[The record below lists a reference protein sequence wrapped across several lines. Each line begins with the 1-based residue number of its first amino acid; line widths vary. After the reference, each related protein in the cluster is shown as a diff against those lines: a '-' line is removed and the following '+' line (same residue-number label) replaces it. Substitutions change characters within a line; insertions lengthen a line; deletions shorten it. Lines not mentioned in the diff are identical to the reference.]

1 MSVVRHRRWHH
12 VKASSFGTWT
22 GPALFS
28 TGNFTNASARY
39 LLDPITPQIVDSVAG
54 GTLATVSIGGKT
66 YGQFESA
73 FENVLTR
80 TQELDHTD
88 WTPTQI
94 LSRTAVAD
102 PVGGSTAYKVVPTVD
117 AGNHY
122 IRQTKTPD
130 GSSQYTYYVIARE
143 AGYDWIWLQ
152 VTTQGYVGNCDC
164 YFDVNNGTKGTAG
177 GGCDASSITD
187 IGGGWYLCTITITS
201 DAAAASEVRLWIAEA
216 DGDFQFSGDGSSGVT
231 FWNPQMGKS
240 AWPTSPVKCVAAAVT
255 RAKDQFNFA
264 HGVVPAAVLGGDW
277 QTKFVNFWSQA
288 EMTGNAYILALGAN
302 DYIRFNGT
310 SKKVE
315 VYAGGAKKVESAAL
329 TMARYNNPLV
339 KCESASGKLT
349 ITGADAGDSTETGTA
364 WTFPSATQLDIGS
377 DSSQANQFCGLIM
390 ELEAP

>member
-1 MSVVRHRRWHH
+1 
-12 VKASSFGTWT
+12 
-22 GPALFS
+22 
-28 TGNFTNASARY
+28 
-39 LLDPITPQIVDSVAG
+39 
-54 GTLATVSIGGKT
+54 
-66 YGQFESA
+66 
-73 FENVLTR
+73 
-80 TQELDHTD
+80 LDHAD
-88 WTPTQI
+88 WIASQI

-122 IRQTKTPD
+122 IMQIKTPD

-240 AWPTSPVKCVAAAVT
+240 AWPTSPVKCVAATT
-255 RAKDQFNFA
+255 RAKDQFYFDA
-264 HGVVPAAVLGGDW
+264 ADVPAAVLGGDW

-349 ITGADAGDSTETGTA
+349 ITGADAGDGTVTDTA
-364 WTFPSATQLDIGS
+364 WSWPDATDMHVGMDAAL
-377 DSSQANQFCGLIM
+377 ANQFNGLIM
-390 ELEAP
+390 QLEAP